1 MAYIPKPI
9 DTSAIELDAKIQALA
24 EELAK
29 NAHEVWAAERIAQG
43 WKFGPTRRDDT
54 KEHPCLIPYEELPEF
69 EKVYDRNT
77 AMETLKAVCA
87 LGYGISRKEE
97 SFE

>member
-1 MAYIPKPI
+1 MTYIPNPI
-9 DTSAIELDAKIQALA
+9 DTSEIALDERILQLA
-24 EELAK
+24 ELLAK

-43 WKFGPTRRDDT
+43 WKYGPTRKDDT
-54 KEHPCLIPYEELPEF
+54 KEHPCLIPYEELPES

-87 LGYGISRKEE
+87 LGYEITKNDK
-97 SFE
+97 